1 MGQKVSPVGL
11 RIGINKDWESKW
23 YAPNKD
29 FAKYLNTDIKI
40 REYLEKNL
48 KGSSVA
54 SIVIER
60 NNKRTNIIINTSK
73 PGVVIGRGGEEIEKH
88 KKALAKLT
96 GEDIYISI
104 VEIKQPDLNA
114 ALVAEQIAMQ
124 IENRVSFRV
133 AQKKA
138 IRNTMKAGAK
148 GIKTLISGR
157 LNGAEIA
164 RSEGYNEG
172 TVPLHTLRADIDY
185 AHKEAD
191 TIYGKIGVKVWIYKG
206 EILPAKETREVKKML
221 IPKRTK
227 YRKPHR
233 ISYEGKSKGKNVLSF
248 GEYGLVAKEGAYI
261 TARQIEAA
269 RVAMTREMKKS
280 KRGKV
285 FINIFP
291 HLARTKKPL
300 EVRMGSGKGNVEEW
314 VAVVKEGKIMF
325 EMTDVTEETAREAFR
340 LAGHKLPI
348 KTKFIKKEEVQ
359 TNEN

>member
-23 YAPNKD
+23 YAKNKD
-29 FAKYLNTDIKI
+29 FSKYLNKDIKI

-54 SIVIER
+54 NIVIER
-60 NNKRTNIIINTSK
+60 NNKRTNVIINTSK

-88 KKALAKLT
+88 KKALSKLT
-96 GEDIYISI
+96 GEDIYVSI

-124 IENRVSFRV
+124 IENRASFRM
-133 AQKKA
+133 AQKRA

-148 GIKTLISGR
+148 GIKTQVSGR

-164 RSEGYNEG
+164 RSEGYTEG

-206 EILPAKETREVKKML
+206 EVLPSKKM
-221 IPKRTK
+221 
-227 YRKPHR
+227 
-233 ISYEGKSKGKNVLSF
+233 EG
-248 GEYGLVAKEGAYI
+248 GA
-261 TARQIEAA
+261 E
-269 RVAMTREMKKS
+269 
-280 KRGKV
+280 
-285 FINIFP
+285 
-291 HLARTKKPL
+291 
-300 EVRMGSGKGNVEEW
+300 
-314 VAVVKEGKIMF
+314 
-325 EMTDVTEETAREAFR
+325 
-340 LAGHKLPI
+340 
-348 KTKFIKKEEVQ
+348 
-359 TNEN
+359 